1 MCIEVMEQSQIRR
14 RWIVFILI
22 SNASFLGYLYYYQS
36 PGGLIMGLPV
46 TWVVLLG
53 IMLVVFAINSTFA
66 WYYLEKP
73 NLREVFGGAADQ
85 GSDR

>member
-73 NLREVFGGAADQ
+73 NLREVFGAAGQ
-85 GSDR
+85 GGDR